1 MCWSATADL
10 VAGTGI
16 TMVGAVCVARV
27 RHLRELPLAALPLLL
42 GVHQGIESVVWRN
55 GGGTGPATLAWAV
68 IALPVLALWVP
79 LGVLLAAPPQAR
91 RRLTVPLLAGAAT
104 AAVLAYCLATR
115 TVRAEIRGHTL
126 GYAVDVPYAPLVVA
140 GYLVATLGSLL
151 LGGDPHVRL
160 LGAVVACGALL
171 CAVLWR
177 LEFLSTWCALAAVAS
192 VLTLLRIRRPA
203 DANPPSR
210 AES

>member
-1 MCWSATADL
+1 MCWSSTADL

-16 TMVGAVCVARV
+16 AVVGAVCAARV
-27 RHLRELPLAALPLLL
+27 RHPRELPLASLPLLL
-42 GVHQGIESVVWRN
+42 GVHQGVESVVWRG
-55 GGGTGPATLAWAV
+55 GGGTGPATLVWAV
-68 IALPVLALWVP
+68 IALPVLAVWVP
-79 LGVLLAAPPQAR
+79 LGVLLAAPREAR
-91 RRLTVPLLAGAAT
+91 SRLTVPLLAGAAT

-126 GYAVDVPYAPLVVA
+126 GYAVDVPYAPVVVA

-151 LGGDPHVRL
+151 LGGDPFVRL
-160 LGAVVACGALL
+160 LGAVVTCGALL

-192 VLTLLRIRRPA
+192 VLLLLRIRRPVDA
-203 DANPPSR
+203 DPPSG
-210 AES
+210 AEG